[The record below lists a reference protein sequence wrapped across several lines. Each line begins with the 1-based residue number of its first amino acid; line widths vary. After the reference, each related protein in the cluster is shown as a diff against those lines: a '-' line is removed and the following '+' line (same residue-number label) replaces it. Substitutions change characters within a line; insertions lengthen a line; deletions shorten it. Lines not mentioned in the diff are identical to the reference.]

1 MMDLLDLPPEI
12 FQKII
17 ASYVH
22 KVGVSEAW
30 ERRDV
35 CSECHPMISQH
46 ELIRSRN
53 ICRLHLRR
61 VLWQTA
67 RDQIRT
73 AGRQTN
79 LPPTRK
85 AVPYIPVQK
94 LVRGSDT
101 TAQSRP

>member
-1 MMDLLDLPPEI
+1 MDLLDLPPEI

-22 KVGVSEAW
+22 KAGVNEAW

-35 CSECHPMISQH
+35 CSECHLVISQH
-46 ELIRSRN
+46 KLIRSRN
-53 ICRLHLRR
+53 IRRLHLRR
-61 VLWQTA
+61 MLRQTA
-67 RDQIRT
+67 HDQIRA
-73 AGRQTN
+73 AGSQTTF
-79 LPPTRK
+79 PPTRK